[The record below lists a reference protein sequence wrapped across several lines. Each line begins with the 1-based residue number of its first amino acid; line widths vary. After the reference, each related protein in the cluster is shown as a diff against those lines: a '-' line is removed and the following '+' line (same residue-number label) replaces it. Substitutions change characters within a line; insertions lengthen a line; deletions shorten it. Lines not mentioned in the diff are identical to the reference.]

1 MASSR
6 LTKTDWLHAGF
17 DALRAK
23 GPHALAAEPLARRM
37 GTTKGSFYWHYK
49 DVPAYHA
56 ALLAKWRAD
65 ALERVMEQLIATG
78 APDQQLRDFG
88 ASILADEIETSLRIW
103 AQNNPDVSAVL
114 AEVDKE
120 RLGYL
125 TFLLKQ
131 MGLRNEDFARALQ
144 ATLVGLPQYAPGNET
159 VQTNAFE
166 TLVDTVLALK

>member
-1 MASSR
+1 MATSR

-17 DALRAK
+17 DALKAK
-23 GPHALAAEPLARRM
+23 GPHALAAEPLARHM

-56 ALLAKWRAD
+56 ALLSKWRAD

-88 ASILADEIETSLRIW
+88 QAILRDEIEASLRIW
-103 AQNNPDVSAVL
+103 AQNNADVAAVL
-114 AEVDKE
+114 AEVDAE

-131 MGLRNEDFARALQ
+131 MGLRNENFARALQ
-144 ATLVGLPQYAPGNET
+144 ATLIGLPQYAPGDGAT
-159 VQTNAFE
+159 QTSAFD
-166 TLVDTVLALK
+166 TLVDTVLALS

>member
-1 MASSR
+1 MATSR

-17 DALRAK
+17 DALKAK

-88 ASILADEIETSLRIW
+88 EAILADEIEASLRIW
-103 AQNNPDVSAVL
+103 AQNSPPVAEIL
-114 AEVDKE
+114 AEVDAE

-131 MGLRNEDFARALQ
+131 MGLRNENFARALQ
-144 ATLVGLPQYAPGNET
+144 ATLIGLPQYAPADAS
-159 VQTNAFE
+159 VQTSAFD
-166 TLVDTVLALK
+166 TLVDTVMALN